1 MVAFWSRCWVKP
13 SILLLSS
20 CLWNIITQSLL
31 NHKTITMTG
40 GGAIIPISARQPQT
54 LWHSYIPRRSLGLSQ
69 MLRGTHNASQ
79 LATIKITVANWQY
92 PFIVIWGL
100 IVLHVL
106 VNWLYCKSTLT
117 DSHVHISL
125 SKFSNSGTKLVRNL
139 VGNSEGW
146 EWDSIM
152 QKHVFASSSCV
163 SHSSTNQAGS
173 QPQPIKASPLIEE
186 EDD

>member
-20 CLWNIITQSLL
+20 CLWNIITEPLL
-31 NHKTITMTG
+31 NHKTITMAV

-54 LWHSYIPRRSLGLSQ
+54 LWHSYIPPRSLGLSW

-79 LATIKITVANWQY
+79 LATIRLTGAYWKS
-92 PFIVIWGL
+92 PFIVIWVLVIL
-100 IVLHVL
+100 IVM
-106 VNWLYCKSTLT
+106 VNCFDCESTFT
-117 DSHVHISL
+117 DSHVYISL
-125 SKFSNSGTKLVRNL
+125 SKLSNSSAKVVRNL

-152 QKHVFASSSCV
+152 QKHVFASSSCL
-163 SHSSTNQAGS
+163 SHSSTNQTGS
-173 QPQPIKASPLIEE
+173 RPQPIKASPLKEE
-186 EDD
+186 QDD

>member
-1 MVAFWSRCWVKP
+1 
-13 SILLLSS
+13 
-20 CLWNIITQSLL
+20 
-31 NHKTITMTG
+31 
-40 GGAIIPISARQPQT
+40 
-54 LWHSYIPRRSLGLSQ
+54 

-79 LATIKITVANWQY
+79 LATIRITGANWQY

-125 SKFSNSGTKLVRNL
+125 SKFSNSGAKVVRNL

-152 QKHVFASSSCV
+152 QKHVFASSSCL
-163 SHSSTNQAGS
+163 SHSSTNQTGS
-173 QPQPIKASPLIEE
+173 RPQPIKASPLIEQ
-186 EDD
+186 DDRIRSPGQGSRCNVGVWVASQIKPQPQHLLGTQHPESNNTKPRLSFESEQFQRGSLSRARASRKQM